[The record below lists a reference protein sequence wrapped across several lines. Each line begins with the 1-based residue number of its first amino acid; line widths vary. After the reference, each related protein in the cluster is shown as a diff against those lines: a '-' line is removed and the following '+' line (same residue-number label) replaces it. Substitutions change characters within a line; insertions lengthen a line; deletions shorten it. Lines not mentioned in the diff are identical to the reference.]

1 MKEKSNHSKAWSES
15 TSYNVYKRS
24 STNKQQQPN
33 RDGPNHMNISSFNI
47 INGECNAQPCRL
59 FDRHQE
65 QITKDY
71 LPTFIRDLNAYMQAN
86 SINYQLNCPQQQQQ
100 QPQQPQQQQP
110 SLPQQIPIHPI
121 DNSSLPASP
130 SSSPASTPSS
140 SISNGELGG
149 LDIMHD
155 DELLDNLDFMEVW
168 RENSL
173 KTLRKQLTKKKDCS
187 IGNNNQ
193 LSDLL
198 FDLLSFYT
206 DSNISKVN
214 MRRIV
219 DLFNKYS
226 AIGKKIP
233 TLDTLIS
240 RIHNVNN
247 EYEKVF
253 YCSKHLTIIKG
264 ETLKACSCEQCSV
277 EGVLNKENIQHF
289 WTKSIASCISNMVDR
304 VGLRRF
310 QSHLSAA
317 TDTNIPTVGQKHF
330 IKDCVD
336 GVEYKR
342 ITDKWVIRDDP
353 NTICLTI
360 SAGTD
365 GGSVNKSNSKSINP
379 LFFWINEI
387 GLKHRFSYPLTSLAA
402 YANHKIPYQILLS
415 KFIDELNEL
424 DKGLTIVT
432 KGGCK
437 FFLKVSPRNGG
448 YVHHPHPPST
458 VKHSAADGMNASPNK
473 GEKKTFSETM
483 SDNSSQPNTS
493 AVEPLWLY
501 GYAYFSLDKTI
512 WGLLL
517 DLEKKFDA
525 GQIDKIQSLPSP
537 SSSLNSGTFTFQ
549 PPKPSVRIKQLKPT
563 NIELLNQSFMDYSNA
578 NFKECLKNIQI
589 LIERKISMFT
599 DTTEDRYELN
609 LSLSLFS
616 IIILNYSTVLST
628 QYQSFHNSMELLK
641 VGEMMLKHFKS
652 DQLKDYFTSLFSSAM
667 CNYYKKRKKYNMMYK
682 YSKQAYEMYSQTGTS
697 IYAQYILQT
706 YATSCLFRKKYEEA
720 IECFENNIF
729 LYKNQI
735 PSTSVQTSLLDYFN
749 RILTFICD
757 NEYFIIINKCFNT
770 FNYGVALFETKQMV
784 PSRYYLFQ
792 AIDIMNHHL
801 SSHHDII
808 IEKRWLK
815 SMIKVYRIVTSICE
829 NQPYNDCNIS
839 MHAIFNK
846 GKPMVDPLEPAF
858 KNERYY
864 ITTLNKA
871 IHYVIL
877 ENERQE
883 VMARAEIDA
892 EEYRRVK
899 KLVSILPLLKVDP
912 YFGKIMSIEKS
923 VKEKKQTIPQ
933 AMSFAKKAL
942 KSSKIFLTPLKRP
955 EETTLDEN
963 YWIYFHSI
971 INGGSFYDE
980 WISYMLQYINNG
992 PCSSV
997 FIFIWTCE
1005 GISTIIRKERF
1016 KRFDNHCDCIRFNR
1030 I

>member
-1 MKEKSNHSKAWSES
+1 MRNFRQ
-15 TSYNVYKRS
+15 YKS
-24 STNKQQQPN
+24 STVQ
-33 RDGPNHMNISSFNI
+33 
-47 INGECNAQPCRL
+47 
-59 FDRHQE
+59 
-65 QITKDY
+65 
-71 LPTFIRDLNAYMQAN
+71 
-86 SINYQLNCPQQQQQ
+86 
-100 QPQQPQQQQP
+100 
-110 SLPQQIPIHPI
+110 
-121 DNSSLPASP
+121 
-130 SSSPASTPSS
+130 
-140 SISNGELGG
+140 
-149 LDIMHD
+149 
-155 DELLDNLDFMEVW
+155 
-168 RENSL
+168 
-173 KTLRKQLTKKKDCS
+173 
-187 IGNNNQ
+187 
-193 LSDLL
+193 
-198 FDLLSFYT
+198 
-206 DSNISKVN
+206 
-214 MRRIV
+214 
-219 DLFNKYS
+219 
-226 AIGKKIP
+226 
-233 TLDTLIS
+233 
-240 RIHNVNN
+240 
-247 EYEKVF
+247 
-253 YCSKHLTIIKG
+253 
-264 ETLKACSCEQCSV
+264 
-277 EGVLNKENIQHF
+277 
-289 WTKSIASCISNMVDR
+289 
-304 VGLRRF
+304 
-310 QSHLSAA
+310 
-317 TDTNIPTVGQKHF
+317 
-330 IKDCVD
+330 
-336 GVEYKR
+336 
-342 ITDKWVIRDDP
+342 
-353 NTICLTI
+353 
-360 SAGTD
+360 
-365 GGSVNKSNSKSINP
+365 
-379 LFFWINEI
+379 
-387 GLKHRFSYPLTSLAA
+387 
-402 YANHKIPYQILLS
+402 
-415 KFIDELNEL
+415 
-424 DKGLTIVT
+424 
-432 KGGCK
+432 
-437 FFLKVSPRNGG
+437 VSPRNGG

-578 NFKECLKNIQI
+578 NFKECLKSIQI

-923 VKEKKQTIPQ
+923 VKEKKQNIPQ

-955 EETTLDEN
+955 EETTLDESN
-963 YWIYFHSI
+963 NILNNSFLLDDYGDISKTPSESPRSAIIKLSPLNFSRQGSI
-971 INGGSFYDE
+971 ANSERYNVTLSSSALSDFESEPTELEPNSELLREECISPSSKKNPGS
-980 WISYMLQYINNG
+980 LQNARKVAAAI
-992 PCSSV
+992 
-997 FIFIWTCE
+997 
-1005 GISTIIRKERF
+1005 TIQLMVRKFLARQRYKRKMMECHNRLIEELNKEREEYASMLEDMKIEVQNQAATKIQSMIRSFLALKQVEKKKTQF
-1016 KRFDNHCDCIRFNR
+1016 KEQLLMEIEEEKQQYSSMICC
-1030 I
+1030 